1 MNDTRKKGKTQTVV
15 VAILFIVLMGNYAR
29 QSHAEIRA
37 VDFVQILGMGMLLG
51 VLLMSVLRRQKSN

>member
-1 MNDTRKKGKTQTVV
+1 MTETKKKGKTQTAVIT
-15 VAILFIVLMGNYAR
+15 ILFIVLMGNYAR

-51 VLLMSVLRRQKSN
+51 VLLMSVLRKQKSN

>member
-1 MNDTRKKGKTQTVV
+1 MAETRKKSKVQTAV
-15 VAILFIVLMGNYAR
+15 VAVLFIVLMGNYAR

-51 VLLMSVLRRQKSN
+51 VLLMNVLRPSKNN